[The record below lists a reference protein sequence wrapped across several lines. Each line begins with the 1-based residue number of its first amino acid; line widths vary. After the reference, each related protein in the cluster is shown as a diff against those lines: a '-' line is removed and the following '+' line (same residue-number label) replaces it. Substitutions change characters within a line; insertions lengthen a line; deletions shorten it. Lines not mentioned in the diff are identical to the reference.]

1 MGRRPIGDR
10 PLTNAER
17 QRRRIAKLKLAA
29 SDGPSSDT
37 ANPALAGALSK
48 IDRLLRENDELRRRL
63 MAAAAT
69 AGGQPFNVE
78 HLRRWPAMTAPWLY
92 EKLGDSATDTLIS
105 EIKQARAVARRKAY
119 QDQ

>member
-29 SDGPSSDT
+29 SDGPPSDT
-37 ANPALAGALSK
+37 DSPALAEALSE
-48 IDRLLRENDELRRRL
+48 IDRLRAENGELRRRL
-63 MAAAAT
+63 AAASGT

-78 HLRRWPAMTAPWLY
+78 HLRRWPAVTAPWLY
-92 EKLGDSATDTLIS
+92 EKLGDSATETLIS
-105 EIKQARAVARRKAY
+105 EIKQAMAVARRKAY